1 MCHVTQNQELRETHP
16 SACKWCHTPLVQA
29 GRGRPRRYCKASCRQ
44 RAYEHRCVI
53 KAAAAVEKWL
63 DWTKWRLAEA
73 ESRYVQMLG
82 VGRRD
87 PFAVIGGFRVE
98 RRFPPRQPLPVYPRA
113 KDVLV
118 PPLKR
123 VSSMRRNARVGPPTG
138 LFG

>member
-1 MCHVTQNQELRETHP
+1 MTELNATAASQASARVTCRR
-16 SACKWCHTPLVQA
+16 PLLQA

-63 DWTKWRLAEA
+63 DWTRWRLAEA
-73 ESRYVQMLG
+73 ENDIVRVLG
-82 VGRRD
+82 PGRRD

-118 PPLKR
+118 PPRKR
-123 VSSMRRNARVGPPTG
+123 VSSMRRTARIGVPMGQ
-138 LFG
+138 FG